1 VVEEDA
7 NHNKGIMIE
16 IFDNKKAPQ
25 KEVSLAEMFKTK
37 KRDMLQDQQVPGQNK
52 KETDQDNLPAKKQEK
67 TKEML
72 AELRKA
78 MMKSKF
84 KKNQD
89 NCK

>member
-1 VVEEDA
+1 MVEEDA

-67 TKEML
+67 TKEEL

>member
-67 TKEML
+67 TKEEL